1 VFRLPCYDPGLSPVD
16 LPMPLQLNGMPGKW
30 QSPTGNSL
38 LLTGPVGKLEP
49 LVVEPALTFHPIIT
63 GREKVL
69 IVLAPICG
77 AVSKGFLLKEPVPR
91 ATGRVFSEKISVIG
105 AFSLRKSHPI
115 YDFTEFFGSLLL
127 TNASSYLIFIFIVCI
142 SYPCLDYLYHW
153 FLTGNGKKLQ
163 LKC

>member
-1 VFRLPCYDPGLSPVD
+1 MGCLESGESPG
-16 LPMPLQLNGMPGKW
+16 
-30 QSPTGNSL
+30 GNSL

-49 LVVEPALTFHPIIT
+49 LVAEPALTRT
-63 GREKVL
+63 GNDWPREKIL

-77 AVSKGFLLKEPVPR
+77 AVSKGLLLNEPVPPV
-91 ATGRVFSEKISVIG
+91 TSRVFSEKISVIG